1 MHTLPTGHPGQVPIK
16 TDYDVVIMRQQVRH
30 LARDLGL
37 ALSQQ
42 AKIATAI
49 STVARA
55 LVVMNCS
62 TTIWMRTEDISSRP
76 ALVLTC
82 SLPVKQIPNDLTQ
95 LEHQLQLGAARALVD
110 GATIRFDGNGAL
122 LSLHMW
128 LSR

>member
-1 MHTLPTGHPGQVPIK
+1 MHTFPTAHPSQVPIK
-16 TDYDVVIMRQQVRH
+16 TDYDVVIMRQHVRH

-95 LEHQLQLGAARALVD
+95 LEHQLQFGAARALVD